1 MFKFSENEAL
11 DLYAKIKIIGIG
23 DFGAKMVNYS
33 IEKVLLNVNFSVVA
47 TKNETLL
54 KSSAPQRVKVEDNIS
69 EKSKRIFS
77 ELMADVDLLCIFT
90 DLTDENISTLIAE
103 LSKSYLTVAIVPES
117 APNKEK
123 FQNLVDTLI
132 SVEDENNFLMYS
144 VVHCITSLVGE
155 PGLVGLDFADVRS
168 VLGNSGRSYVA
179 YGKATGKTPAID
191 AMKNAM
197 NPLKDILGDSKHLL
211 IGIFG
216 SVEEFSMMEV
226 NEATTI
232 LQEAVHPEAEIIW
245 GVTPDVT
252 NADFIEV
259 IIIASGLEK

>member
-1 MFKFSENEAL
+1 MFNFDKK
-11 DLYAKIKIIGIG
+11 DCIIKTKIIGVG

-33 IEKVLLNVNFSVVA
+33 IEKVLLNAEFPVVA

-77 ELMADVDLLCIFT
+77 ELMADVDLLFIFT
-90 DLTDENISTLIAE
+90 DLTDENISEQIAE

-117 APNKEK
+117 SPNKEK
-123 FQNLVDTLI
+123 FQNFVDTLI
-132 SVEDENNFLMYS
+132 SVEDENIFMMYS
-144 VVHCITSLVGE
+144 VVRCITSLVGE

-168 VLGNSGRSYVA
+168 VLGNSSRGYVSYGR
-179 YGKATGKTPAID
+179 ATGKTPAID
-191 AMKNAM
+191 AMKNAI
-197 NPLKDILGDSKHLL
+197 NPLKDIFGKPKQLL
-211 IGIFG
+211 IDIFG
-216 SVEEFSMMEV
+216 SVGNFSMREI

-232 LQEAVHPEAEIIW
+232 LQEAAHPDAEIIW

-252 NADFIEV
+252 SADFIEV
-259 IIIASGLEK
+259 VIIASGLEK